1 MPVNPRNVVLGN
13 SAKDKLVIG
22 INKLANAVKTT
33 LGPKGQNVILQ
44 REYGPPHVTKDGVTV
59 AREIFL
65 EDPLEDTGARL
76 VKQAAGQTADDIGDG
91 TTTATVLAQAMIRE
105 GLKFQAAGISGVNI
119 KRGIDKAIDIAL
131 EELDNISKPCD
142 DTITIQSVATI
153 SANGDEAMGK
163 IIAEAMQAVGKNGGV
178 SVETGTQLK
187 DELQVV
193 NGYSYEHGYY
203 SPYFIN
209 TDKNKVV
216 LENPYLLILDRPIL
230 NVNDIVP
237 ILEKLAQAGRP
248 FLIMAEQINNDALA
262 TLVVNNAQ
270 GHVSCC
276 AVRSPDWKGEKRKY
290 LVEDLAVLTGG
301 TVFSDENGKRPESA
315 ELEDLGQCNRVE
327 VTKDSTLIVG
337 GHGSKDAIKQR
348 IDLVETEIENYNRG
362 ERVFAKYEL
371 EDRLANLNGGVALI
385 KVGAPTSM
393 EIAEKKDRYDDSIH
407 ATRAA
412 MKDGVVA
419 GGGVGYLRLVDKLK
433 EYTTGNL
440 EQDAGVKVVISAL
453 TEPLS
458 QIAFNSGDKPD
469 VVIEK
474 VSSMDTEMGY
484 DAANNTYGNMFE
496 TGIIDPTNVVKS
508 ALANA
513 ASVAG
518 LLLTTNCAIYEI
530 PADKYD
536 PQAAVQPKPPAGH
549 EMPEHFNNDPSNT
562 R

>member
-1 MPVNPRNVVLGN
+1 MSINPRSVVLGN
-13 SAKDKLVIG
+13 NAKEKLVRGVNI
-22 INKLANAVKTT
+22 LADAVKTT

-44 REYGPPHVTKDGVTV
+44 REFGPPHVTKDGVTV

-65 EDPLEDTGARL
+65 QDPLEDTGARL

-105 GLKFQAAGISGVNI
+105 GIKFQAAGISGVNI

-131 EELDNISKPCD
+131 EELSTISKPCRD
-142 DTITIQSVATI
+142 PETIKSVATI
-153 SANGDEAMGK
+153 SANNDETMGD
-163 IIAEAMQAVGKNGGV
+163 IISKALQAVGRNGGV

-193 NGYSYEHGYY
+193 NGYSYDHGYY

-216 LENPYLLILDRPIL
+216 LENPYLLMLDRPIL

-237 ILEKLAQAGRP
+237 ILEKLAQSGRP

-262 TLVVNNAQ
+262 TLVLNNAQ
-270 GHVSCC
+270 GHVRCC

-290 LVEDLAVLTGG
+290 LIEDLATLTGG
-301 TVFSDENGKRPESA
+301 IVFSDENGKRPESA

-327 VTKDSTLIVG
+327 VSKETTLIVG
-337 GHGSKDAIKQR
+337 GHGDKDAIAR
-348 IDLVETEIENYNRG
+348 RVLLVETEIENHNRG
-362 ERVFAKYEL
+362 GSIFSKYEL

-385 KVGAPTSM
+385 KVGGATSV
-393 EIAEKKDRYDDSIH
+393 EIAEKKDRYDDSLH
-407 ATRAA
+407 ATKAA

-419 GGGVGYLRLVDKLK
+419 GGGVGYLRLINKLE

-440 EQDAGVKVVISAL
+440 EQDAGVKVVIAAL
-453 TEPLS
+453 TEPLR
-458 QIAFNSGDKPD
+458 QIAYNSGDKPD

-474 VSSMDTEMGY
+474 VSGMDNEMGY
-484 DAANNTYGNMFE
+484 DASNSTYGNMFE

-530 PADKYD
+530 PNKYD
-536 PQAAVQPKPPAGH
+536 YQQMIAPKPPAGH
-549 EMPEHFNNDPSNT
+549 DLPEHFNNDKNNT

>member
-1 MPVNPRNVVLGN
+1 MSITPRRVVMGN
-13 SAKDKLVIG
+13 QAKEKLVKG
-22 INKLANAVKTT
+22 INILADAVKTT

-44 REYGPPHVTKDGVTV
+44 REFGPPHVTKDGVTV

-65 EDPLEDTGARL
+65 EDLLEDTGARL
-76 VKQAAGQTADDIGDG
+76 IKQAAGQTADDIGDG
-91 TTTATVLAQAMIRE
+91 TTTATVLAQAMIQE
-105 GLKFQAAGISGVNI
+105 GLKFQAAGISGINI
-119 KRGIDKAIDIAL
+119 KRGIDKAMDIAL
-131 EELDNISKPCD
+131 EELDRISKPCD
-142 DTITIQSVATI
+142 DADTIKSVATI
-153 SANGDEAMGK
+153 SANGDDGMGG
-163 IIAEAMQAVGKNGGV
+163 IIADALQAVGKNGGV

-237 ILEKLAQAGRP
+237 ILEKLAQSGRP

-262 TLVVNNAQ
+262 TLVLNNAQ
-270 GHVSCC
+270 GHVQCC

-290 LVEDLAVLTGG
+290 LVEDLAALTGG

-337 GHGSKDAIKQR
+337 GHGTKEAINQR
-348 IDLVETEIENYNRG
+348 IQMVEDEIENYNRG
-362 ERVFAKYEL
+362 ERVFPKPEL

-393 EIAEKKDRYDDSIH
+393 EIAEKKDRYDDSLH

-412 MKDGVVA
+412 MKNGVVA
-419 GGGVGYLRLVDKLK
+419 GGGVGYLRLINKLEEFK
-433 EYTTGNL
+433 TGNL
-440 EQDAGVKVVISAL
+440 EQDAGVKVVIAAL
-453 TEPLS
+453 SQPLS
-458 QIAFNSGDKPD
+458 QIAYNAGDKPD
-469 VVIEK
+469 VVLEK
-474 VSSMDTEMGY
+474 VSSMETEMGY
-484 DAANNTYGNMFE
+484 DAANNAYGNMFE

-518 LLLTTNCAIYEI
+518 LLLTTNCAIYEV
-530 PADKYD
+530 PAADND
-536 PQAAVQPKPPAGH
+536 PMRTIRPHPPAGH
-549 EMPEHFNNDPSNT
+549 EMPEHYNNDRSNS

>member
-1 MPVNPRNVVLGN
+1 MPIQPRNVVLGN
-13 SAKDKLVIG
+13 DAKEKLVKG
-22 INKLANAVKTT
+22 INKLADAVKTT

-44 REYGPPHVTKDGVTV
+44 RTYGPPHVTKDGVTV

-65 EDPLEDTGARL
+65 EDYLEDTGARL

-91 TTTATVLAQAMIRE
+91 TTTATVLAQAMIKE
-105 GLKFQAAGISGVNI
+105 GLKFQAAGISGINI
-119 KRGIDKAIDIAL
+119 KRGIDKAIEIAIK
-131 EELDNISKPCD
+131 ELDDISKPCD
-142 DTITIQSVATI
+142 DSETIESVATI
-153 SANGDEAMGK
+153 SANGDENMGK
-163 IIAEAMQAVGKNGGV
+163 IIAEAMQKVGKHGGV
-178 SVETGTQLK
+178 SVETGQQLK
-187 DELQVV
+187 DELEVV

-216 LENPYLLILDRPIL
+216 LENPYLLMLDRPIL

-237 ILEKLAQAGRP
+237 ILEKLAASGRP

-262 TLVVNNAQ
+262 TLVLNNAQ

-290 LVEDLAVLTGG
+290 LIEDLATLTGG

-327 VTKDSTLIVG
+327 VWKDGTLIVG
-337 GHGSKDAIKQR
+337 GHGDKDAIQR
-348 IDLVETEIENYNRG
+348 RKDLVESELVNYNRG

-385 KVGAPTSM
+385 KVGGATSV
-393 EIAEKKDRYDDSIH
+393 EIAEKKDRYDDSLH

-419 GGGVGYLRLVDKLK
+419 GGGVGYLRLIDKLK

-440 EQDAGVKVVISAL
+440 EQDAGVKVVIASL
-453 TEPLS
+453 TEPLA
-458 QIAFNSGDKPD
+458 QIAYNAGDKPD
-469 VVIEK
+469 VVIDR
-474 VSSMDTEMGY
+474 VSNMDAEQGY
-484 DAANNTYGNMFE
+484 DAANSTYGNMFE

-508 ALANA
+508 ALSNA
-513 ASVAG
+513 GSVAG
-518 LLLTTNCAIYEI
+518 LLLTTGCAIVEV
-530 PADKYD
+530 PD
-536 PQAAVQPKPPAGH
+536 PDPTSAMRPHPPAGH
-549 EMPEHFNNDPSNT
+549 EMPENYNNDISNT

>member
-1 MPVNPRNVVLGN
+1 MSINPRSVVLGN
-13 SAKDKLVIG
+13 NAKEKLVKG
-22 INKLANAVKTT
+22 VNTLADAVKTT
-33 LGPKGQNVILQ
+33 LGPKGQNVIIQ
-44 REYGPPHVTKDGVTV
+44 REYGPPQVTKDGVTV

-65 EDPLEDTGARL
+65 QDPLEDTGARL
-76 VKQAAGQTADDIGDG
+76 IKQAAGQTADDIGDG
-91 TTTATVLAQAMIRE
+91 TTTATVLAQSMIRE

-119 KRGIDKAIDIAL
+119 KRGIDKAVEIAL
-131 EELDNISKPCD
+131 EELSLISRPCTD
-142 DTITIQSVATI
+142 PDTIKSVATI
-153 SANGDEAMGK
+153 SANGDESMGK
-163 IIAEAMQAVGKNGGV
+163 IIAEALQSVGKNGGV

-187 DELQVV
+187 DELQIV

-216 LENPYLLILDRPIL
+216 LENPYILMLDRPIL

-237 ILEKLAQAGRP
+237 ILEKLAQSRRS

-262 TLVVNNAQ
+262 TLVLNNAQ
-270 GHVSCC
+270 GYVSCC

-290 LVEDLAVLTGG
+290 LIEDLATLTGG
-301 TVFSDENGKRPESA
+301 IVFSDENGKRPENA
-315 ELEDLGQCNRVE
+315 ELTDLGQCNRIE
-327 VTKDSTLIVG
+327 VTKETTLVVG
-337 GHGSKDAIKQR
+337 GHGNKDDIAR
-348 IDLVETEIENYNRG
+348 RVALVESEIENFNRG
-362 ERVFAKYEL
+362 ARVFSKHEL
-371 EDRLANLNGGVALI
+371 EERLANLNGGVALI
-385 KVGAPTSM
+385 KVGGATSV
-393 EIAEKKDRYDDSIH
+393 EISEKKDRYDDSLH
-407 ATRAA
+407 ATKAA

-419 GGGVGYLRLVDKLK
+419 GGGVGYLRLIDKLEK
-433 EYTTGNL
+433 YNTGNL

-453 TEPLS
+453 TEPLR
-458 QIAFNSGDKPD
+458 QIAINSGDKPD

-484 DAANNTYGNMFE
+484 DASNSTYGNMFE

-508 ALANA
+508 ALVNA

-530 PADKYD
+530 PDKYD
-536 PQAAVQPKPPAGH
+536 PRKLIMPKPPAGH
-549 EMPEHFNNDPSNT
+549 ELPENYNNDRNNT